1 MGVLCGRDVGSAGSV
16 GAVHFELRHR
26 AWADAKFLHP
36 RDERSP
42 LESKAGS
49 SPTWSANTAAGTFE
63 GTNDLITV
71 HFRENASD
79 GRPSCRFRWR
89 LVG

>member
-16 GAVHFELRHR
+16 GAVHFELRH
-26 AWADAKFLHP
+26 WIGMDAKFLHP
-36 RDERSP
+36 RNERSP
-42 LESKAGS
+42 LEPKAGS
-49 SPTWSANTAAGTFE
+49 RPTWSANTSAGFFE

-79 GRPSCRFRWR
+79 GRPSRRFRWH
-89 LVG
+89 LTG